1 MLRTGTEMWVKVYS
15 PVVTGIE
22 IVQRAEKRAR
32 RAKLTYM
39 RQPKHDRGDLAGIV
53 AQYLKTRRTIGAK
66 GRNKAKVGGEGAGMN
81 GKVEAG

>member
-15 PVVTGIE
+15 PIVVGIE

-39 RQPKHDRGDLAGIV
+39 RQPKHDRGDLSGIV
-53 AQYLKTRRTIGAK
+53 SQYIKTRRTLGAK
-66 GRNKAKVGGEGAGMN
+66 GRNKANMKEVGASN
-81 GKVEAG
+81 GK